1 MIGVKLNPILTAGL
15 DKAFESAV
23 DMVRM
28 KIYLDG
34 KFVDSADAKIS
45 VFDHGLLYGDGVFE
59 GIRLY
64 GGNIFRLEEHLERL
78 EYSAKAIM
86 LDLPLTRQEFSD
98 ITCEACRQNGL
109 TDGYIRL
116 VVTRGVGDLGLSPW
130 TCPKPSVFVIASKI
144 SLYPQEHYDN
154 GLAIVTVPTRRI
166 NAAALPPTVKSL
178 NYLNNILGKI
188 EAKQFGA
195 LEAIMLNDQGYV
207 AECTADNIFIV
218 HKGEII
224 TPGASQGALKG
235 ITRSS
240 IFDIAAE
247 LKIPIRESNMTRYDV
262 WCADE
267 CFLTGSGA
275 EVVPAVKLDGRV
287 IGSGKPGP
295 ITQQVLASFR
305 RRVLVEGTKI

>member
-1 MIGVKLNPILTAGL
+1 
-15 DKAFESAV
+15 
-23 DMVRM
+23 M
-28 KIYLDG
+28 KIFLDG

-78 EYSAKAIM
+78 ELSARAIM
-86 LDLPLTRQEFSD
+86 LDMPYTRQELSD
-98 ITCEACRQNGL
+98 ITCETCRQNGL

-116 VVTRGVGDLGLSPW
+116 VITRGVGDLGLSPW
-130 TCPKPSVFVIASKI
+130 LCSKPSTFVIASKI

-166 NAAALPPTVKSL
+166 NPAALPPTIKSL

-195 LEAIMLNDQGYV
+195 LEAIMLNDQGYI
-207 AECTADNIFIV
+207 AECTADNIFTIY
-218 HKGEII
+218 KGEIV
-224 TPGASQGALKG
+224 TPSASQGALKG
-235 ITRSS
+235 ITRGT

-247 LKIPIRESNMTRYDV
+247 LNVPIREANMTRYDV

-275 EVVPAVKLDGRV
+275 EVVPVVKLDGRV
-287 IGSGKPGP
+287 IGSGKPGELTRK
-295 ITQQVLASFR
+295 ILASFR

>member
-1 MIGVKLNPILTAGL
+1 
-15 DKAFESAV
+15 
-23 DMVRM
+23 M

-34 KFVDSADAKIS
+34 AYVDESQAKVS

-64 GGNIFRLEEHLERL
+64 GGNVFRMEEHLERF

-86 LDLPLTRQEFSD
+86 LDLPNTRKEISD
-98 ITCEACRQNGL
+98 IVCETCRQNGL

-116 VVTRGVGDLGLSPW
+116 VVTRGVGDLGLAPW
-130 TCPKPSVFVIASKI
+130 LCAKPSMFCIASKI
-144 SLYPQEHYDN
+144 SLYPKEFYDN

-166 NAAALPPTVKSL
+166 SPAALPPTVKSL

-188 EAKQFGA
+188 EAKQAGA
-195 LEAIMLNDQGYV
+195 LEAIMLNDQGFV
-207 AECTADNIFIV
+207 AECTADNVFII
-218 HKGEII
+218 HKGEIL

-235 ITRSS
+235 ITRGT

-247 LKIPIRESNMTRYDV
+247 LKLPIRETDMTRYDV

-275 EVVPAVKLDGRV
+275 EVIPVVKLDGRV

-295 ITQQVLASFR
+295 ITQSILQSFR
-305 RRVLVEGTKI
+305 RRVLVEGTRI

>member
-1 MIGVKLNPILTAGL
+1 
-15 DKAFESAV
+15 
-23 DMVRM
+23 M

-34 KFVDSADAKIS
+34 KFVDPADAKVS

-64 GGNIFRLEEHLERL
+64 GGNVFRLEEHLERL

-86 LDLPLTRQEFSD
+86 LDLPLTRKEFSD
-98 ITCEACRQNGL
+98 ITCETCRQNGL
-109 TDGYIRL
+109 TDAYIRL

-130 TCPKPSVFVIASKI
+130 TCPKPSIFVIASKI

-166 NAAALPPTVKSL
+166 NPAALPPTVKSL

-188 EAKQFGA
+188 EAQQFGA

-224 TPGASQGALKG
+224 TPSSSQGALKG
-235 ITRSS
+235 ITRDT
-240 IFDIAAE
+240 IFDIAKE
-247 LKIPIRESNMTRYDV
+247 LNVPIRDANMTRYDV

-275 EVVPAVKLDGRV
+275 EVIPAVKLDGRV
-287 IGSGKPGP
+287 IGTGKPGP
-295 ITQQVLASFR
+295 LTKQILDSFR
-305 RRVLVEGTKI
+305 RRALVEGTKI

>member
-1 MIGVKLNPILTAGL
+1 
-15 DKAFESAV
+15 
-23 DMVRM
+23 M

-34 KFVDSADAKIS
+34 KFVDPADAKVS

-64 GGNIFRLEEHLERL
+64 GGNVFRLEEHLERL

-86 LDLPLTRQEFSD
+86 LDLPLTRKEFSD
-98 ITCEACRQNGL
+98 ITCETCRQNGL
-109 TDGYIRL
+109 TDAYIRL

-130 TCPKPSVFVIASKI
+130 TCPKPSIFVIASKI

-166 NAAALPPTVKSL
+166 NPAALPSTVKSL

-188 EAKQFGA
+188 EAQQFGA

-207 AECTADNIFIV
+207 AECTTDNIFIV

-224 TPGASQGALKG
+224 TPSSSQGALKG
-235 ITRSS
+235 ITRDT
-240 IFDIAAE
+240 IFDIAKE
-247 LKIPIRESNMTRYDV
+247 LNVPIRDANMTRYDV

-275 EVVPAVKLDGRV
+275 EVIPAVKLDGRV
-287 IGSGKPGP
+287 IGTGKPGP
-295 ITQQVLASFR
+295 LTKQILASFR
-305 RRVLVEGTKI
+305 RRALVEGTKI